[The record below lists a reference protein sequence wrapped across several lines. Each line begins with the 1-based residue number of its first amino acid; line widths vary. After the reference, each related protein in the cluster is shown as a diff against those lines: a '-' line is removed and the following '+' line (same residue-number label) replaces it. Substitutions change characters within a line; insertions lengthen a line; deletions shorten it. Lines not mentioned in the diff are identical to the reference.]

1 MHRFSRNRMQRRAV
15 AAPTDPHLVYAV
27 IALLLVFGILQ
38 VDIHRD
44 ALLKLGVMIG
54 HEQLDSR
61 FLGP

>member
-1 MHRFSRNRMQRRAV
+1 M